1 MVVPQRALVL
11 DDNEVVVQLILDVAW
26 RLDIACNGTTD
37 PELFFE
43 MVAPEVTLIFIDISM
58 PQLDGIQVLRRLGE
72 MRCKAGIVLIS
83 GMEHR
88 TVEIAQ
94 ELAVG
99 FGLLVKDPLPKP
111 FRIAELEKRL
121 KTIVHREATTSAS
134 PPDEVAR
141 DDCETHEPGNE
152 EGFRLSYQPQVHLA
166 TGKVTGVEVRVRT
179 MRTGMPAADSFS
191 ESQHSSDAEET
202 AWLILDHAMADAG
215 VFVDSGGVRPRL
227 SIQVSTRSLGDLS
240 FPERLLAIASARNFA
255 LERLTLEIEDGDS
268 PVHSF
273 TQSMDVLVRLRARRI
288 NISIS
293 DGLLGSKMFERF
305 KRVPATELRIGRNL
319 MVELG
324 RSVSARIITEK
335 LIESGHGLKL
345 SVLADGIETA
355 EQLEFVRGWRCD
367 CAQGSIFS
375 EPLAPTAFADWLL
388 RYGVPA

>member
-134 PPDEVAR
+134 PPV
-141 DDCETHEPGNE
+141 
-152 EGFRLSYQPQVHLA
+152 
-166 TGKVTGVEVRVRT
+166 
-179 MRTGMPAADSFS
+179 
-191 ESQHSSDAEET
+191 
-202 AWLILDHAMADAG
+202 
-215 VFVDSGGVRPRL
+215 
-227 SIQVSTRSLGDLS
+227 
-240 FPERLLAIASARNFA
+240 
-255 LERLTLEIEDGDS
+255 
-268 PVHSF
+268 
-273 TQSMDVLVRLRARRI
+273 
-288 NISIS
+288 
-293 DGLLGSKMFERF
+293 
-305 KRVPATELRIGRNL
+305 
-319 MVELG
+319 
-324 RSVSARIITEK
+324 
-335 LIESGHGLKL
+335 
-345 SVLADGIETA
+345 
-355 EQLEFVRGWRCD
+355 
-367 CAQGSIFS
+367 
-375 EPLAPTAFADWLL
+375 
-388 RYGVPA
+388 